1 MTKMQSTRGNLYSW
15 MINVKDGGLDDYK
28 TQLLDFAFMIMT
40 NHPHLRQQSQEL
52 NVTNSPD
59 DTLNNTLIN
68 QTE

>member
-1 MTKMQSTRGNLYSW
+1 
-15 MINVKDGGLDDYK
+15 MINVTDGGLDDYK